1 MEGQCVTDEEM
12 REELLFDI
20 ALQTVSHARSLAGA
34 SEGVEPLSQEE
45 WHSVINDIKIVLDS
59 HMACH
64 GFKCVSPVD
73 DISKYG
79 YLPLADKKEY

>member
-12 REELLFDI
+12 REEILFDI
-20 ALQTVSHARSLAGA
+20 ALQTVSHARRLAGA
-34 SEGVEPLSQEE
+34 SEGVEPLSQKE
-45 WHSVINDIKIVLDS
+45 WHSVIEDIKIVLDS

-64 GFKCVSPVD
+64 GFDCVSPVD

-79 YLPLADKKEY
+79 YLPLANKKEY